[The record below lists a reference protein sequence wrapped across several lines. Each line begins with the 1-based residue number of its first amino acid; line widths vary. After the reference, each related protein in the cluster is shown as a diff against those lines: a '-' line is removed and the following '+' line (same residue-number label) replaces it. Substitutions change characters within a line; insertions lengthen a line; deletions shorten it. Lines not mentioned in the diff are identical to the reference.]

1 MAQRNSS
8 AVSIDFGI
16 RRLGAGAPSSPLLVS
31 SIQVPCPLAPCHLL
45 LTLVLIE
52 KEIWP
57 QSFIESQ
64 HFRRRGLYF
73 NEPYPFFLL
82 T

>member
-8 AVSIDFGI
+8 AVSTDFGV
-16 RRLGAGAPSSPLLVS
+16 RRLGAGTPSSPVLVS
-31 SIQVPCPLAPCHLL
+31 SIQVAYPLAPCHLL

-52 KEIWP
+52 KEIWL
-57 QSFIESQ
+57 QSFTESQ
-64 HFRRRGLYF
+64 HFRRRSPYF
-73 NEPYPFFLL
+73 NESYPFFLL